1 MDNQNFKIPV
11 SPSRLTTGNSSGE
24 MCNVSE
30 SIARNIMLLIMTK
43 KQENRYDEAYGNDI
57 WNIEFEYAKTTADWE
72 SIFAKSLREEIL
84 AYEPRIMSPQIQVN
98 IVYVEHSYRTRKIN
112 EIKKK
117 AKIII
122 NAKIVETGEHF
133 SFSTEIF
140 LSPMSVD

>member
-1 MDNQNFKIPV
+1 
-11 SPSRLTTGNSSGE
+11 
-24 MCNVSE
+24 
-30 SIARNIMLLIMTK
+30 
-43 KQENRYDEAYGNDI
+43 
-57 WNIEFEYAKTTADWE
+57 
-72 SIFAKSLREEIL
+72 
-84 AYEPRIMSPQIQVN
+84 MSPQIQVN
-98 IVYVEHSYRTRKIN
+98 IVYVEHSYRTIKIN

>member
-1 MDNQNFKIPV
+1 
-11 SPSRLTTGNSSGE
+11 
-24 MCNVSE
+24 
-30 SIARNIMLLIMTK
+30 MTK

-72 SIFAKSLREEIL
+72 SIFAKSLKEEIL

-98 IVYVEHSYRTRKIN
+98 IVYIEHSYRTRKIN
-112 EIKKK
+112 EIKQK